1 MVNEL
6 QSNSMICWSDA
17 GDTFI
22 VQRQQEFAKQV
33 LPRFFKHG
41 NFSSFV
47 RQLNMYGFHKVPHLQ
62 QGAME
67 GCLDRLEFSN
77 PHFKRD
83 QPDLLL
89 LVSRKKG
96 SRDTENGENR
106 SPTSTDLQH
115 LLDEMAAIKKHQ
127 MMVSTDLKQIQ
138 NDNQLLWQETLAAR
152 ERYQQQQDTIDKI
165 LHFLASV
172 FSEKTN
178 NGISRKRPFLLSN
191 ADNEEEVR
199 TVSPLKL
206 ARTDKSGKINSIQLI
221 IGWVLLIHFIMHN
234 DRSIKS
240 HVGFINVTYYTPSAE
255 IKKSGRGGGKRRE
268 RKHGY

>member
-1 MVNEL
+1 MLTNQVGQQCYSMVNEP

-22 VQRQQEFAKQV
+22 VQRQQDFAKQV

-67 GCLDRLEFSN
+67 GSLDRLEFSN

-96 SRDTENGENR
+96 SRDTENPENR

-127 MMVSTDLKQIQ
+127 LMVSTDLKQIQ
-138 NDNQLLWQETLAAR
+138 SDSQLLWQETLAAR

-172 FSEKTN
+172 FSEKSN
-178 NGISRKRPFLLSN
+178 NGITRKRPFLLGN
-191 ADNEEEVR
+191 IDNDEDVK

-206 ARTDKSGKINSIQLI
+206 ARTDKSGKYYKFFI
-221 IGWVLLIHFIMHN
+221 IG
-234 DRSIKS
+234 
-240 HVGFINVTYYTPSAE
+240 
-255 IKKSGRGGGKRRE
+255 
-268 RKHGY
+268 